1 MPELRSV
8 IKGQILIVLR
18 AKGTQRGIKMKR
30 EMSYE
35 EKYRMMVDTPVQK
48 LIPRLAV
55 PTIISMLITSIYNM
69 ADTFFVSQLSTS
81 ASGAVGI
88 NFSLMAMI
96 QAIGFTLGMGS
107 GNYMS
112 RMLGAKFQEKAQ
124 RACSTAVYTAFAF
137 GLVLACLGVSNI
149 ESLVRLLGATETI
162 APYARDYGQYIL
174 IAAPYMTVS
183 FVFNNQLRAQGN
195 AALAMIGIT
204 TGGVLN
210 VILDPVLIFGFNMGI
225 SGAAVAT
232 IVSQFVSFLILLFLV
247 ISSKN
252 VLKPHLKFFTMKG
265 WVYKEILFAGMPSFG
280 RQGLAS
286 VASVL
291 LNVAASGFGDAAVA
305 AMSIVT
311 RIMMFINSALIGFG
325 QGFQP
330 VCGFNFG
337 AKLYKRVMEAYYFCV
352 KVAFVFLLVMAVI
365 MFAVS
370 TPIMRMFRREDAEVV
385 RIGAAALKMQCVLLP
400 VQAFTIVGNMLTQ
413 SIGYSFRATLT
424 AIGKQGLFF
433 IPAILILPGSLG
445 ILGLQL
451 AQPVADLLTFI
462 LTEAIVLF
470 VLKELKQMSADNT
483 PAEEKAAA
491 GAR

>member
-1 MPELRSV
+1 
-8 IKGQILIVLR
+8 
-18 AKGTQRGIKMKR
+18 MKHALT
-30 EMSYE
+30 YE
-35 EKYRMMVDTPVQK
+35 EKYKMMVETPVNK

-81 ASGAVGI
+81 ASGAVGV

-112 RMLGAKFQEKAQ
+112 RMLGAKEQDRAQ
-124 RACSTAVYTAFAF
+124 RACSTAVYTAFFF
-137 GLVLACLGVSNI
+137 GLLLAVFGIWNI
-149 ESLVRLLGATETI
+149 DSLVRALGATETI
-162 APYARDYGQYIL
+162 APYARDYGKYIL

-183 FVFNNQLRAQGN
+183 FVFNNHLRSQGN
-195 AALAMIGIT
+195 AALSMLGIT
-204 TGGVLN
+204 AGGVLN
-210 VILDPVLIFGFNMGI
+210 VILDPVLIFGFKMGI
-225 SGAAVAT
+225 SGAAIAT
-232 IVSQFVSFLILLFLV
+232 IFSQFVSFLILLTLV
-247 ISSKN
+247 IRSGN
-252 VLKPHLKFFTMKG
+252 VLKPHPKFFTMKG
-265 WVYKEILFAGMPSFG
+265 WVYKEILSAGMPTLG

-337 AKLYKRVMEAYYFCV
+337 AKRYGRVLEAYYFCRR
-352 KVAFVFLLVMAVI
+352 VAFVFLLVMAVV

-370 TPIMRMFRREDAEVV
+370 TPIMRLFRREDTGVV
-385 RIGAAALKMQCVLLP
+385 KIGALALKMQCVLLP
-400 VQAFTIVGNMLTQ
+400 IQSFTIIGNMLTQ

-433 IPAILILPGSLG
+433 IPAILILPGVYG
-445 ILGLQL
+445 VLGLQL
-451 AQPVADLLTFI
+451 AQPVADLLTFV
-462 LTEAIVLF
+462 LTQVIV
-470 VLKELKQMSADNT
+470 VMVVQELKGM
-483 PAEEKAAA
+483 EKEAQ
-491 GAR
+491 G